1 MKEKS
6 IFKRTIALAVPMMIQ
21 NGITNA
27 VGLVD
32 SLMVGS
38 LGSESITAVTI
49 ACQLIFVF
57 NLAIFGG
64 ISGPGIYGAQYYG
77 QGNIENVR
85 NVYRLKIWICVVCA
99 IAGILVFINGG
110 STLVGLYLKGTT
122 ETVDKELALRYGVQ
136 YLNIMVCQIIPFIII
151 QIYASTLR
159 ETGES
164 IKPMVAGIVSVV
176 LDVVFN
182 YILIFGKFGFPALGI
197 RGAAIATVIARVAEM
212 LVIIIWTHIQK
223 NKHEFINGIYRTI
236 KVPKE
241 LAGKIVKKGFPIFLN
256 EFMWAG
262 GMAAL
267 TQCYSLKSVDVVTGI
282 SISNSI
288 CNLLNVV
295 FIALGGSVGIIIGQL
310 LGAKKFDEA
319 EKNSTKL
326 MWFSGGIC
334 IVLTVI
340 LLLLSGAF
348 PKLYNTTDEI
358 RKIGTQFIIVTALFF
373 PLQGFLNALY
383 FTLRSG
389 GKTLI
394 TFMFD
399 SGFTWVVVVSTA
411 FILCKFSALSIF
423 VIYIIIQALDVI
435 KVAIGYVL
443 IKKKIWINNIVE

>member
-197 RGAAIATVIARVAEM
+197 AGAAIATVLGTVAA
-212 LVIIIWTHIQK
+212 LVLSLYFLTRPDA
-223 NKHEFINGIYRTI
+223 FINLNYCRNNLELSDKKEVKGYVSMWGHVMIENVFTRLGFLISSALTARIGSFAMSIYAVGMHLMDLNYAIASGFQVTAISKTGHLNGAGERDKINTYAVRLLFFGLI
-236 KVPKE
+236 FALALSALIIAFAEPYYSIFSSDEQFIQSGVKVCMIIAVISPIQ
-241 LAGKIVKKGFPIFLN
+241 IVKIIH
-256 EFMWAG
+256 
-262 GMAAL
+262 
-267 TQCYSLKSVDVVTGI
+267 TG
-282 SISNSI
+282 
-288 CNLLNVV
+288 L
-295 FIALGGSVGIIIGQL
+295 
-310 LGAKKFDEA
+310 
-319 EKNSTKL
+319 
-326 MWFSGGIC
+326 
-334 IVLTVI
+334 
-340 LLLLSGAF
+340 
-348 PKLYNTTDEI
+348 
-358 RKIGTQFIIVTALFF
+358 
-373 PLQGFLNALY
+373 LQGLGKMRETKIAAILSVTIAQPICLFILVNIAHMGLMGVWCS
-383 FTLRSG
+383 TLFSQLIW
-389 GKTLI
+389 LI
-394 TFMFD
+394 TTRIFYVKVKRN
-399 SGFTWVVVVSTA
+399 GF
-411 FILCKFSALSIF
+411 K
-423 VIYIIIQALDVI
+423 
-435 KVAIGYVL
+435 
-443 IKKKIWINNIVE
+443 